1 MCSIGQ
7 KNKEKYKKRKNVPL
21 KHIRFFTLSYFM
33 LKQLFS
39 SNARV
44 KLLRTF
50 LLNPDEEF
58 FIRELTRKLDEQI
71 NSVRRELDNLKK
83 IGLLKS
89 RVRNR
94 KKYYFINKN
103 FLVFGELR
111 DMFVKAS
118 SNDEQMGRAI
128 SKMGDVQLLLLTG
141 KFVGKESN
149 IDLLLVGEVDK
160 GKLQKYLD
168 ESPKEKKDIKFTI
181 ISKKDFLYRLEC
193 KDKFVR
199 EILGAEGNII
209 LINKLKKELSK
220 VV

>member
-1 MCSIGQ
+1 
-7 KNKEKYKKRKNVPL
+7 
-21 KHIRFFTLSYFM
+21 M
-33 LKQLFS
+33 LKALFS

-44 KLLRTF
+44 KLLKTF

-94 KKYYFINKN
+94 KKFYYVNKD
-103 FLVFGELR
+103 FLIYNELR
-111 DMFVKAS
+111 DMFLKAG

-128 SKMGDVQLLLLTG
+128 SKMGQVDFLLLSG
-141 KFVGKESN
+141 VYVGQDASV
-149 IDLLLVGEVDK
+149 DLLVVGEIDK
-160 GKLQKYLD
+160 KKLQAYLD
-168 ESPKEKKDIKFTI
+168 ESKGKKDVKFTI

-193 KDKFVR
+193 KDKFVK
-199 EILGAEGNII
+199 EIMSGDKNIVM
-209 LINKLKKELSK
+209 INKLKKELEK
-220 VV
+220 FNI